1 MQLLLKRIA
10 RQATYTIGKLY
21 IDGVYFC
28 DTLED
33 KDRGLTNIMSAT
45 DVNKIKIKGETAV
58 PMGTYKVDMNT
69 VSPKY
74 SNPNKYAY
82 VKAYGSKMP
91 RLVNVPGFDGIL
103 IHAGNTDKDSYG
115 CILVGENK
123 VVGQVLNSQATWKK
137 LMDVL
142 LTDKDN
148 ITLTIQ

>member
-1 MQLLLKRIA
+1 MELLLKRVA
-10 RQATYTIGKLY
+10 KQATYTIGKLY

-33 KDRGLTNIMSAT
+33 KDRGLTNDMSLE
-45 DVNKIKIKGETAV
+45 NIKKIKVYGETAI
-58 PMGTYKVDMNT
+58 PTGSYKIDMNT

-91 RLVNVPGFDGIL
+91 RLINVPGFDGIL
-103 IHAGNTDKDSYG
+103 IHAGNSDKDCYG
-115 CILVGENK
+115 CVLVGENK
-123 VVGQVLNSQATWKK
+123 VKGKVINSQATWKK